1 MRGWMRSVRR
11 AAWGQSF
18 PRSPCRV
25 QGDVGTRSYPLMW
38 VGGRPHGTLSK
49 SIFDKRERTENRSKS
64 GGHLL
69 GSVGWIYF
77 DGVIIDKWRAAP
89 QGQKRAGSMN
99 RGARRRISTSGVSAD
114 LRSPSDVLAG
124 PHSRLKRLKPG
135 ALADRRG
142 PFGFGA
148 CCRCKTR
155 QKGGEP
161 GASVPPNSRPRGD
174 ESWTDSFPSASLS
187 RLGAPVPA
195 S

>member
-1 MRGWMRSVRR
+1 VGAVVPTLTLPGAGRCRHQVVSPHVGRR
-11 AAWGQSF
+11 KTPWNS
-18 PRSPCRV
+18 
-25 QGDVGTRSYPLMW
+25 
-38 VGGRPHGTLSK
+38 SK